1 MGFKEHKFH
10 VQIYKGGFKFQVQH
24 FLKGDKVLYFNV
36 FDDCG
41 NIGREYDRGDS
52 PIQPGPWKPLKIYEP
67 PDSKCHELPVALRVR
82 T

>member
-1 MGFKEHKFH
+1 MNTQVSLNRRE
-10 VQIYKGGFKFQVQH
+10 GGFKFQVQH
-24 FLKGDKVLYFNV
+24 FLKGDKVLYFNG